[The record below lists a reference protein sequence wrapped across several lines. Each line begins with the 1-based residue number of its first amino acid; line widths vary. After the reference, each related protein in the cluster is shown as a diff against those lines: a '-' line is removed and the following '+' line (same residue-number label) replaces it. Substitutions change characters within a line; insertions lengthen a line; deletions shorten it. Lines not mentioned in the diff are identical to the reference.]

1 MFVHWGFDRSIYQS
15 IHYIHTYVRA
25 DLLLL
30 LLYFTTN
37 HCRFLGFVEFIE
49 TFNAGTEE
57 AFDVKITG
65 EWLLRENQP
74 TLLQVDPENIE
85 YGSSYTMAEQA
96 PVVAIGGGV
105 SQVASWQSLGPIKLL
120 DITYLTPNMYIARGN
135 FKADAIFVWKRKE

>member
-1 MFVHWGFDRSIYQS
+1 
-15 IHYIHTYVRA
+15 
-25 DLLLL
+25 
-30 LLYFTTN
+30 
-37 HCRFLGFVEFIE
+37 VEFIE

-74 TLLQVDPENIE
+74 TLLQVDPENID
-85 YGSSYTMAEQA
+85 YGSSHTMEELA
-96 PVVAIGGGV
+96 PIVQIGGGV